1 MGEVNPRKSWIYRA
15 LGQGMP
21 IELAGSTG
29 LRHRVAGGKP

>member
-1 MGEVNPRKSWIYRA
+1 MGEACPRMAWIYRA

-29 LRHRVAGGKP
+29 LRHRVAGAKP